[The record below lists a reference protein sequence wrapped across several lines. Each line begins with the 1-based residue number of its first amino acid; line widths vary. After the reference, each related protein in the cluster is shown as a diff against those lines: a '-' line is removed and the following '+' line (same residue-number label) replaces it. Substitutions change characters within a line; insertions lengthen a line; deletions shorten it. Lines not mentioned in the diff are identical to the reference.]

1 MQVLYVD
8 VVHDEGLAQLQSVS
22 AAIATKFREAD
33 LLGHEEGQEFTA
45 HLTVAK
51 LSALRR
57 QGKRRRSAVKKLP
70 QVLCPAHF
78 GHVLSVIS
86 CGQNNG
92 STLHMPPPGRSFWIW
107 QCHFC
112 MQTRPYIAMHQ
123 ASQGHSLLMT

>member
-57 QGKRRRSAVKKLP
+57 QGNRRRSAVKKLP

-78 GHVLSVIS
+78 GHVLSVIC

-92 STLHMPPPGRSFWIW
+92 STLQIPPPLILDMAVPLLLANSAIYRYASGQPRS
-107 QCHFC
+107 
-112 MQTRPYIAMHQ
+112 
-123 ASQGHSLLMT
+123 